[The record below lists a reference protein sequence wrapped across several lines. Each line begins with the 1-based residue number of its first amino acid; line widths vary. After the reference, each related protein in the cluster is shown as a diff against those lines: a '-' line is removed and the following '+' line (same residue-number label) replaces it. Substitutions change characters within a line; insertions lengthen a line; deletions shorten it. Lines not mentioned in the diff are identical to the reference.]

1 MQEEIDRTDR
11 TGKVDVKIT
20 GLIVGSDEVTV
31 VVTGH

>member
-1 MQEEIDRTDR
+1 MQEETDRTDR

-31 VVTGH
+31 DFTGH